1 MFFKKTKK
9 NNSVLGVDFSSD
21 EVRIV
26 ELERIEGKSENFKIL
41 NYIIKTL
48 PKGVNYSD
56 SLNPDI
62 LGQFMKD
69 ISQEEKLTGKRAVS
83 AVSGASISTK
93 QFTIP
98 KDASERETES
108 LIRNS
113 SKTYHP
119 KGIESMAFDFKE
131 DVSKR
136 TEEEKTIIL
145 KLCPIEAI
153 STREDILN
161 MAEMDS
167 VIIDV
172 DDNAIENISSS
183 FDFQYTEETGENLGD
198 SGIILIDIRKS
209 KVITRTLRD
218 HKVYNTEESIFKF
231 SMKQSEDDVINDKI
245 DDELKKMIL
254 LEATDDKF
262 IKAIFLMGDNER
274 LIKLKKYLAEDSE
287 HIDEDIDVII
297 SNPLVN
303 IKYAGINPSEVVDA
317 APSLVLACGL
327 AMRDISKYE

>member
-167 VIIDV
+167 VIID
-172 DDNAIENISSS
+172 I
-183 FDFQYTEETGENLGD
+183 
-198 SGIILIDIRKS
+198 
-209 KVITRTLRD
+209 
-218 HKVYNTEESIFKF
+218 
-231 SMKQSEDDVINDKI
+231 
-245 DDELKKMIL
+245 
-254 LEATDDKF
+254 
-262 IKAIFLMGDNER
+262 
-274 LIKLKKYLAEDSE
+274 
-287 HIDEDIDVII
+287 
-297 SNPLVN
+297 
-303 IKYAGINPSEVVDA
+303 
-317 APSLVLACGL
+317 
-327 AMRDISKYE
+327 